1 VPARPL
7 RPRSKTRSATVKPLP
22 LALITG
28 GRGAIATQLT
38 AQLEAAGFSVLAPG
52 RDELDVSDP
61 GAVDR
66 YFADRVT
73 APLDLLVNNA
83 GAIEDARL
91 ANMDAVA
98 FARVLDVNLGGAFRC
113 SQRALRPMLKARAGH
128 IVNIGSFSAL
138 SGPVG
143 QANYAAAK
151 AGLIALTQS
160 IAREAGARGVRA
172 NTVLPGFLET
182 KMTAKVPPEAARR
195 ALGAHVLGRFNTPED
210 AARFIVFLHQHLPH
224 VSGQMFQLDSR
235 IRRWT

>member
-1 VPARPL
+1 VPAL
-7 RPRSKTRSATVKPLP
+7 LPRQRVRTRSASANPLP

-28 GRGAIATQLT
+28 GRGAIATQL
-38 AQLEAAGFSVLAPG
+38 ASQLGAIGFEVLAPG
-52 RDELDVSDP
+52 RDELDVADP
-61 GAVDR
+61 GAIDA
-66 YFADRVT
+66 YFAQRVG

-83 GAIEDARL
+83 GAIDDARV
-91 ANMDAVA
+91 AKMDAA
-98 FARVLDVNLGGAFRC
+98 SFARVLDVNLGGALRC
-113 SQRALRPMLKARAGH
+113 SQRALRPMLRARGGH

-138 SGPVG
+138 SGPFG

-160 IAREAGARGVRA
+160 IAKEAGARGVRA

-182 KMTAKVPPEAARR
+182 KMTSKMPPEATRR
-195 ALGAHVLGRFNTPED
+195 ALDAHVLGRFNTPGD
-210 AARFIVFLHQHLPH
+210 AARFIVFLHQHLPN